1 MPKKLTALC
10 HLIIVPAIALL
21 ATSCKDEPGSSGRA
35 EKLPPPGAAND
46 GPVAVEYDYNEL
58 EYDDGLI
65 MKDDAPF
72 TGRAILHHS
81 GGKTIKGR
89 FNYVDG
95 LYDGMIEEWYEN
107 GQRSALKHFK
117 AGKQHGITNYWD
129 ENGVATKMVL
139 YENDVELEVKTGDDI
154 PKNRG
159 L

>member
-1 MPKKLTALC
+1 MAKLLTPLR
-10 HLIIVPAIALL
+10 HLLVFPAIALI
-21 ATSCKDEPGSSGRA
+21 ASSCKDDPGDPGRT
-35 EKLPPPGAAND
+35 EKQPPPGATND
-46 GPVAVEYDYNEL
+46 GPVVVEYDYNEL
-58 EYDDGLI
+58 DYDDGLI
-65 MKDDAPF
+65 MQNGKPF
-72 TGRAILHHS
+72 TGRAVLHHA

-95 LYDGMIEEWYEN
+95 LYDGMVEEWYEN
-107 GQRSALKHFK
+107 GTRSALKHFK

-139 YENDVELEVKTGDDI
+139 YDNDVEIEVKTGDDI